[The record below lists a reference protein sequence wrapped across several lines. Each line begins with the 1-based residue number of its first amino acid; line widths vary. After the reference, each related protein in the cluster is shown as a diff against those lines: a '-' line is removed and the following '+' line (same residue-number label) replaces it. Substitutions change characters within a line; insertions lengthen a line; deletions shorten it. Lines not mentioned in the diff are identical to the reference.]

1 MSNPSNENILLKIG
15 CILVIAGGAISQGIG
30 ALNSLSLMNQQLNG
44 QSYSELDQMI
54 QQQTGGQMDAD
65 QALNLLA
72 GVSIG
77 SAIFCLVVFVVLLMI
92 SLLGL
97 KRISDP
103 KKYRYFLIWG
113 VLLLLFGGIG
123 ALTAS
128 DLLSVRGLAN
138 LVWGIAGPVLFLV
151 GAIQQ
156 RKSL

>member
-1 MSNPSNENILLKIG
+1 MSNPSNASILLKTG
-15 CILVIAGGAISQGIG
+15 CILVIAGGAISQSIG
-30 ALNSLSLMNQQLNG
+30 ALNSLAVMNQQLSG
-44 QSYSELDQMI
+44 ESYSELDQTI
-54 QQQTGGQMDAD
+54 QQQTGGQMDAG
-65 QALNLLA
+65 QAMDLLA

-77 SAIFCLVVFVVLLMI
+77 SAVFCFVVFVALLVI

-97 KRISDP
+97 KRVSDP

-123 ALTAS
+123 ALTS
-128 DLLSVRGLAN
+128 PGILSVRGIAH
-138 LVWGIAGPVLFLV
+138 LVWGVAGPVLFLV